1 MYLKQIKAYGFKS
14 FADKINIELCPNI
27 NGIVGPNGSGKSN
40 VVDAVRWVL
49 GEQSIKSLRGDNS
62 LDIIFSGSKSR
73 KPLNS
78 ATVSLIFDNSDK
90 TVPIDY
96 NEVSIKRTLYRSGE
110 NEYFINNERCRL
122 KDIIE
127 LLTDSGGSKESFNI
141 ISQGK
146 IDEIILAKPQDRRV
160 MFEEAAGVLKY
171 KRRKEEAI
179 RKLERTNSNINRV
192 NDIILELETN
202 LEPLKKQSEKATIY
216 LDTKTKLKEI
226 EVALMA
232 KDIETLSYEYKESKK
247 KIDELN
253 DEIIKQSNNNSNYD
267 IELLKEKNKLKS
279 IDDKITLNQ
288 DKLIEKTKELEKID
302 ADIRVFKERNKYV
315 SVDADITNKLFN
327 LKEEE
332 LKQNNLI
339 NNINNEI
346 NLLNKKIDVINEGIN
361 NHLKKYNDFKIKK
374 NDINNELISNNRE
387 IVNLKYKIGY
397 LEDNIN
403 NNASVPNSI
412 KNILNNPK
420 FIGVHNTIGNLVD
433 VDSEYSIAISTALGS
448 ASSYLVVENTS
459 VAKELVNY
467 LKENKLGRAT
477 FFPLNVIM
485 GRVIPVD
492 VKNIISSIP
501 GVIDTAD
508 KLVKYDKKYTNIIEN
523 QLGNVIITNNIDT
536 ANSVSEKVNR
546 RYRIVSLD
554 GQVVNVG
561 GSITGGSLVSNNVIK
576 EKYELEDARRELSVI
591 ERKNETLSL
600 ELQELDNKINELET
614 KIYNS
619 RLENS
624 NNNNL
629 KNNKL
634 TILKE
639 CNINYDNIVKE
650 IKDLKDISS
659 DDVDVKQKELLNNYY
674 SVKDNIDS
682 INTIINELKMDR
694 EKCEN
699 SILELEENN
708 KKSTLFINRMEKE
721 VNNLEIKVNRID
733 VKLDNLLLN
742 LNEEYN
748 ITFEYAKENFELNIE
763 DEEAR
768 QLVSELK
775 SKLKQIGEVN
785 VSSIEEY
792 KRVSDRYEF
801 LNNQRNDLKNAED
814 TLLEI
819 IKEMDEV
826 MIDKFSNTFE
836 EIRKEFKI
844 VFKELFKGGN
854 AELILTDPE
863 NMLETG
869 VDIKAE
875 PPGKHL
881 QSISLLSGGEKT
893 FTAISLLFA
902 ILNVRPVPFC
912 LLDEVEAALDDANVE
927 SFGNYLNRYKDKT
940 QFILIT
946 HKKKTME
953 YADVLYGI
961 TMQESGVSKLVS
973 VKLED
978 VKDYKG

>member
-78 ATVSLIFDNSDK
+78 ATVSLILDNSDK

-96 NEVSIKRTLYRSGE
+96 NEISIKRTLYRSGE

-346 NLLNKKIDVINEGIN
+346 NLLNKKIDVINEEIN

-477 FFPLNVIM
+477 FFPLDVIM

-492 VKNIISSIP
+492 VKNIINSIP
-501 GVIDTAD
+501 GVIGTAD

-699 SILELEENN
+699 NILELEENN

-792 KRVSDRYEF
+792 KRVSGRYEF

-953 YADVLYGI
+953 FADILYGI

>member
-403 NNASVPNSI
+403 NNASVSNSI

-420 FIGVHNTIGNLVD
+420 FIGVHNIIGNLVD

-477 FFPLNVIM
+477 FFPLDVIM

-492 VKNIISSIP
+492 VKNIINSIP

-953 YADVLYGI
+953 FADILYGI

>member
-14 FADKINIELCPNI
+14 FADKINIELCSNI

-160 MFEEAAGVLKY
+160 IFEEAAGVLKY

-315 SVDADITNKLFN
+315 SVDADIINKLFN

-346 NLLNKKIDVINEGIN
+346 NLLNKKIDVINEEIN

-523 QLGNVIITNNIDT
+523 QLGNIIITNNIDT

-953 YADVLYGI
+953 FADILYGI

>member
-420 FIGVHNTIGNLVD
+420 FIGVHNIIGNLVD

-508 KLVKYDKKYTNIIEN
+508 KLVEYDKKYTNIIEN
-523 QLGNVIITNNIDT
+523 QLGNIIITNNIDT

-953 YADVLYGI
+953 FADILYGI

>member
-110 NEYFINNERCRL
+110 NEYFMNNERCRL

-420 FIGVHNTIGNLVD
+420 FIGVHNIIGNLVD

-554 GQVVNVG
+554 GHVVNVG

-953 YADVLYGI
+953 FADILYGI

>member
-90 TVPIDY
+90 SVPIDF

-146 IDEIILAKPQDRRV
+146 IDEIILAKPLDRRV

-179 RKLERTNSNINRV
+179 RKLERTNLNINRV

-202 LEPLKKQSEKATIY
+202 LDPLKKQSEAATIY
-216 LDTKTKLKEI
+216 LNTKTKLKEI
-226 EVALMA
+226 EVALIS
-232 KDIETLSYEYKESKK
+232 KDIETLSYDYKESKK
-247 KIDELN
+247 KIDELK

-267 IELLKEKNKLKS
+267 VEILKEKNRLKS
-279 IDDKITLNQ
+279 IEDKINSKQ
-288 DKLIEKTKELEKID
+288 GEFIEKTKELEKID

-315 SVDADITNKLFN
+315 SVDDDITNKLFG

-339 NNINNEI
+339 NSIKNEI
-346 NLLNKKIDVINEGIN
+346 ELLDKKINVINENIESN
-361 NHLKKYNDFKIKK
+361 LKKYNDFKSKK
-374 NDINNELISNNRE
+374 NAINNALISNNRE
-387 IVNLKYKIGY
+387 LVNLKYKISY

-403 NNASVPNSI
+403 NNISVPNSI

-420 FIGVHNTIGNLVD
+420 FIGVHNTIGNLID
-433 VDSEYSIAISTALGS
+433 VDNEYSIAISTTLGS

-485 GRVIPVD
+485 GRTIPTD
-492 VKNIISSIP
+492 IINIIRNIP
-501 GVIDTAD
+501 GVIGTAD

-536 ANSVSEKVNR
+536 ANSVSEKINR
-546 RYRIVSLD
+546 RYKIVSLD

-561 GSITGGSLVSNNVIK
+561 GSVTGGSIVSTNIIK
-576 EKYELEDARRELSVI
+576 EKYELEKAKRELTNI
-591 ERKNETLSL
+591 ESKNNNLSL
-600 ELQELDNKINELET
+600 ELQELDNDINELET
-614 KIYNS
+614 KIYNY

-624 NNNNL
+624 NNDSI

-634 TILKE
+634 TLLEETNTK
-639 CNINYDNIVKE
+639 YDNIIKE

-659 DDVDVKQKELLNNYY
+659 NDISTKEKELLDKYY
-674 SVKDNIDS
+674 LTKDIIDNI
-682 INTIINELKMDR
+682 NNIITELKIDKK
-694 EKCEN
+694 KCEDN
-699 SILELEENN
+699 ILELEENN
-708 KKSTLFINRMEKE
+708 KKSNLFISRMEKE

-748 ITFEYAKENFELNIE
+748 ITFEYAKENFDLEMDE
-763 DEEAR
+763 DEAR
-768 QLVSELK
+768 RLVSELK

-785 VSSIEEY
+785 ISSIEEY
-792 KRVSDRYEF
+792 KRVSERYEF

-826 MIDKFSNTFE
+826 MIDKFSTTFE

-881 QSISLLSGGEKT
+881 QSITLLSGGEKT

-927 SFGNYLNRYKDKT
+927 SFGNYLYKYKDKT

-953 YADVLYGI
+953 FANILYGI

>member
-49 GEQSIKSLRGDNS
+49 GEQSMKSLRGDNS

-78 ATVSLIFDNSDK
+78 ATVSLIFDNSDR
-90 TVPIDY
+90 TVPIDF
-96 NEVSIKRTLYRSGE
+96 NEVSIKRTVYRSGE

-122 KDIIE
+122 KDIVE

-146 IDEIILAKPQDRRV
+146 IDEIILAKPLDRRI

-179 RKLERTNSNINRV
+179 RKLERTNLNLNRI

-202 LEPLKKQSEKATIY
+202 LNPLKKQSEEATIY
-216 LDTKTKLKEI
+216 LDTKDKLKEV

-232 KDIETLSYEYKESKK
+232 KDIESLNYEYKESKN

-253 DEIIKQSNNNSNYD
+253 DEIVKLSSNSSNYD
-267 IELLKEKNKLKS
+267 VDILKEKNKLKS
-279 IDDKITLNQ
+279 IE
-288 DKLIEKTKELEKID
+288 DKLNIKQSEYITKTKELEKVD
-302 ADIRVFKERNKYV
+302 ADIRVLKERNKYV
-315 SVDADITNKLFN
+315 TVEDDITNKLFN

-332 LKQNNLI
+332 LKQNSLI
-339 NNINNEI
+339 NNINNEMDLI
-346 NLLNKKIDVINEGIN
+346 DKKIEVINTDIESN
-361 NHLKKYNDFKIKK
+361 LEKYNTFKSNK
-374 NDINNELISNNRE
+374 NDINNKLISNNRE
-387 IVNLKYKIGY
+387 LVNLKYKIEY
-397 LEDNIN
+397 LENNIN
-403 NNASVPNSI
+403 NNSSVPNSI

-420 FIGVHNTIGNLVD
+420 FNGIHNVIGNLID
-433 VDSEYSIAISTALGS
+433 VEDKYSIAVSTALGV
-448 ASSYLVVENTS
+448 ASSYLVVDNTNI
-459 VAKELVNY
+459 AKELVNY

-477 FFPLNVIM
+477 FFPLNVIA
-485 GRVIPVD
+485 GR
-492 VKNIISSIP
+492 SIP
-501 GVIDTAD
+501 DDVRAIINGIEGVIGTAD
-508 KLVKYDKKYTNIIEN
+508 KLVTYNKIYENIITN
-523 QLGNVIITNNIDT
+523 QLGNIIVTDNIDT
-536 ANSVSEKVNR
+536 ANIVSEKINK
-546 RYRIVSLD
+546 RYRIVTLD
-554 GQVVNVG
+554 GQVINVG
-561 GSITGGSLVSNNVIK
+561 GSITGGSTISNNIIK
-576 EKYELEDARRELSVI
+576 EKYELEKFKKEYSNIENKNKELSV
-591 ERKNETLSL
+591 
-600 ELQELDNKINELET
+600 ELQNLDNKINELET
-614 KIYNS
+614 KIYNY

-624 NNNNL
+624 NNNEN

-634 TILKE
+634 KLLEDLKE
-639 CNINYDNIVKE
+639 KHNDIVKE
-650 IKDLKDISS
+650 INDLKDISNDS
-659 DDVDVKQKELLNNYY
+659 VSIKEKSLLDEYY
-674 SVKDNIDS
+674 QIKDIIDNIEKE
-682 INTIINELKMDR
+682 INSLKVDK
-694 EKCEN
+694 EKCE
-699 SILELEENN
+699 SDILELEETN
-708 KKSTLFINRMEKE
+708 KKSNSIISKMEKE
-721 VNNLEIKVNRID
+721 VNNLEIKINRID

-748 ITFEYAKENFELNIE
+748 ITFEYAKENFEIDMEE
-763 DEEAR
+763 DAAR
-768 QLVSELK
+768 NLVSELK
-775 SKLKQIGEVN
+775 GKLKQIGEVN
-785 VSSIEEY
+785 ISSIEEY
-792 KRVSDRYEF
+792 KRVSERYDF

-819 IKEMDEV
+819 IKEMDGI
-826 MIDKFSNTFE
+826 MIDKFSTTFE
-836 EIRKEFKI
+836 EIRKEFKV

-854 AELILTDPE
+854 AELVLTDPN

-869 VDIKAE
+869 IDIKAE

-881 QSISLLSGGEKT
+881 QNITLLSGGEKT

-912 LLDEVEAALDDANVE
+912 LLDEVEAALDDTNVE
-927 SFGNYLNRYKDKT
+927 SFGNYLYKYKDET

-953 YADVLYGI
+953 FADVLYGI

>member
-49 GEQSIKSLRGDNS
+49 GEQSMKSLRGDNS

-78 ATVSLIFDNSDK
+78 ATVSLIFDNSDR

-96 NEVSIKRTLYRSGE
+96 NEVSIKRTVYRSGE

-146 IDEIILAKPQDRRV
+146 IDEIILAKPLDRRV

-179 RKLERTNSNINRV
+179 RKLERTNLNLNRI

-202 LEPLKKQSEKATIY
+202 LNTLKKQSEEAAIY
-216 LDTKTKLKEI
+216 LDTKDKLKEV

-232 KDIETLSYEYKESKK
+232 KDIESLNYEYKESKN

-253 DEIIKQSNNNSNYD
+253 DEIIKLSGNSSNYD
-267 IELLKEKNKLKS
+267 VDILKEKNKLKS
-279 IDDKITLNQ
+279 IE
-288 DKLIEKTKELEKID
+288 DKLNLKQSEYIIKTKELEKVD

-315 SVDADITNKLFN
+315 TVEDDITNKLFN

-332 LKQNNLI
+332 LKQNSLI

-346 NLLNKKIDVINEGIN
+346 NLIDKKIEVINTDIERN
-361 NHLKKYNDFKIKK
+361 LEKYNTFKSNK
-374 NDINNELISNNRE
+374 NDINNKLISNNRE
-387 IVNLKYKIGY
+387 LVNLNYKIEY
-397 LEDNIN
+397 LENNIN
-403 NNASVPNSI
+403 NNSSVPNSI
-412 KNILNNPK
+412 KNIISNPK
-420 FIGVHNTIGNLVD
+420 FSGIHNVIGKLIEVD
-433 VDSEYSIAISTALGS
+433 DEYSIAISTALGG
-448 ASSYLVVENTS
+448 ASSYLVVDNTNI
-459 VAKELVNY
+459 AKELVNY

-477 FFPLNVIM
+477 FFPLNVIT
-485 GRVIPVD
+485 GRS
-492 VKNIISSIP
+492 ISSDVREIINGIE
-501 GVIDTAD
+501 GVIGTAD
-508 KLVKYDKKYTNIIEN
+508 KLVTYNKIYENIITN
-523 QLGNVIITNNIDT
+523 QLGNVIVTDNIDT
-536 ANSVSEKVNR
+536 ANIVSEKINK
-546 RYRIVSLD
+546 RYRIVTLD

-561 GSITGGSLVSNNVIK
+561 GSITGGSTISNNIIK
-576 EKYELEDARRELSVI
+576 EKYELEKFKKEYFTIESKNKELSV
-591 ERKNETLSL
+591 

-614 KIYNS
+614 KIYNY

-624 NNNNL
+624 NNNENKNSKLNL
-629 KNNKL
+629 L
-634 TILKE
+634 EELKE
-639 CNINYDNIVKE
+639 KHNDIVKE
-650 IKDLKDISS
+650 INDLKDITS
-659 DDVDVKQKELLNNYY
+659 DSVSIKQKSLLDEYY
-674 SVKDNIDS
+674 GIKDIID
-682 INTIINELKMDR
+682 TIEKEISSLKIDK
-694 EKCEN
+694 EKCE
-699 SILELEENN
+699 SDILELEETN
-708 KKSTLFINRMEKE
+708 KKSNSIISKMEKE
-721 VNNLEIKVNRID
+721 VNNLEIKINRID

-748 ITFEYAKENFELNIE
+748 ITFEYAKENFEIDMEE
-763 DEEAR
+763 DVAR
-768 QLVSELK
+768 NLVSELK
-775 SKLKQIGEVN
+775 GKLKQIGEVN
-785 VSSIEEY
+785 ISSIEEY
-792 KRVSDRYEF
+792 KRVSERYNF

-819 IKEMDEV
+819 INEMDSIMVE
-826 MIDKFSNTFE
+826 KFSTTFE
-836 EIRKEFKI
+836 EIRKEFKV

-854 AELILTDPE
+854 AELVLTDPN

-869 VDIKAE
+869 IDIKAE

-881 QSISLLSGGEKT
+881 QNITLLSGGEKT

-927 SFGNYLNRYKDKT
+927 SFGNYLYKYKDET

-953 YADVLYGI
+953 FADVLYGI

>member
-346 NLLNKKIDVINEGIN
+346 NLLNKKIDVINEEIN

-523 QLGNVIITNNIDT
+523 QLGNIIITNNIDT

-953 YADVLYGI
+953 FADILYGI

>member
-78 ATVSLIFDNSDK
+78 ATVSLIFDNGDK

-523 QLGNVIITNNIDT
+523 QLGNIIITNNIDT

-953 YADVLYGI
+953 FADILYGI

>member
-49 GEQSIKSLRGDNS
+49 GEQSMKSLRGDNS

-78 ATVSLIFDNSDK
+78 ATVSLIFDNSDR
-90 TVPIDY
+90 TVPIDF
-96 NEVSIKRTLYRSGE
+96 NEVSIKRTVYRSGE

-146 IDEIILAKPQDRRV
+146 IDEIILAKPLDRRV

-179 RKLERTNSNINRV
+179 RKLERTNLNLNRI

-202 LEPLKKQSEKATIY
+202 LNPLKKQSEEATIY
-216 LDTKTKLKEI
+216 LETKDKLKEV

-232 KDIETLSYEYKESKK
+232 KDIESLNYEYKESKN

-253 DEIIKQSNNNSNYD
+253 DEIIKLSGNSSNYD
-267 IELLKEKNKLKS
+267 VDILKEKNKLKS
-279 IDDKITLNQ
+279 IE
-288 DKLIEKTKELEKID
+288 DKLNIKQSEYITKTKELEKID

-315 SVDADITNKLFN
+315 TVEDDITNKLFN

-332 LKQNNLI
+332 LKQNSLI

-346 NLLNKKIDVINEGIN
+346 DLIDKKIEVINTDIESN
-361 NHLKKYNDFKIKK
+361 LEKYNTFKSNK
-374 NDINNELISNNRE
+374 NDINNKLISNNRE
-387 IVNLKYKIGY
+387 LVNLKYKIEY
-397 LEDNIN
+397 LENNIN
-403 NNASVPNSI
+403 NNSSIPNSI
-412 KNILNNPK
+412 KNILSNPK
-420 FIGVHNTIGNLVD
+420 FTGIHNVIGKLIEVED
-433 VDSEYSIAISTALGS
+433 EYSIAISTALGG
-448 ASSYLVVENTS
+448 ASSYLVVDNTNI
-459 VAKELVNY
+459 AKELVNY

-477 FFPLNVIM
+477 FFPLNVIT
-485 GRVIPVD
+485 GR
-492 VKNIISSIP
+492 SIP
-501 GVIDTAD
+501 DDVRAIINGIDGVVDTAD
-508 KLVKYDKKYTNIIEN
+508 KLVTYNKIYENIITN
-523 QLGNVIITNNIDT
+523 QLGNIIITDNIDT
-536 ANSVSEKVNR
+536 ANIVSEKINK
-546 RYRIVSLD
+546 RYRIVTLD

-561 GSITGGSLVSNNVIK
+561 GSITGGSAISNNIIK
-576 EKYELEDARRELSVI
+576 EKYELEKFKKEYFTIESKNKELSV
-591 ERKNETLSL
+591 

-614 KIYNS
+614 KIYNY

-624 NNNNL
+624 NNNENKNSKLNL
-629 KNNKL
+629 L
-634 TILKE
+634 EELKE
-639 CNINYDNIVKE
+639 KHNDIVKE
-650 IKDLKDISS
+650 INDLKDISNNS
-659 DDVDVKQKELLNNYY
+659 VSTKEKSLLDEYY
-674 SVKDNIDS
+674 GIKDNIDVIEKEIS
-682 INTIINELKMDR
+682 SLKIDK
-694 EKCEN
+694 EKCE
-699 SILELEENN
+699 SDIFELEETN
-708 KKSTLFINRMEKE
+708 KKSNSIISKMEKE
-721 VNNLEIKVNRID
+721 VNNLEIKINRID

-748 ITFEYAKENFELNIE
+748 ITFEYAKENFEI
-763 DEEAR
+763 DMEEEVAR
-768 QLVSELK
+768 NLVSELK
-775 SKLKQIGEVN
+775 GKLKQIGEVN
-785 VSSIEEY
+785 IASIEEY
-792 KRVSDRYEF
+792 KRVSERYNF
-801 LNNQRNDLKNAED
+801 LNNQINDLKNAED

-819 IKEMDEV
+819 INEMDGI
-826 MIDKFSNTFE
+826 MIEKFSTTFE

-854 AELILTDPE
+854 AELVLTDPN

-869 VDIKAE
+869 IDIKAE

-881 QSISLLSGGEKT
+881 QNITLLSGGEKT

-927 SFGNYLNRYKDKT
+927 SFGNYLYKYKDET

-953 YADVLYGI
+953 FADVLYGI

>member
-763 DEEAR
+763 GEEAR

-953 YADVLYGI
+953 FADILYGI

>member
-49 GEQSIKSLRGDNS
+49 GEQSMKSLRGDNS

-78 ATVSLIFDNSDK
+78 ATVSLIFDNSDR
-90 TVPIDY
+90 TVPIDF
-96 NEVSIKRTLYRSGE
+96 NEVSIKRTVYRSGE

-122 KDIIE
+122 KDIVE

-146 IDEIILAKPQDRRV
+146 IDEIILAKPLDRRV

-179 RKLERTNSNINRV
+179 RKLERTNLNLNRI

-202 LEPLKKQSEKATIY
+202 LNPLKKQSEEATIY
-216 LDTKTKLKEI
+216 LDTKDKLKEV

-232 KDIETLSYEYKESKK
+232 KDIESLNYEYKESKN

-253 DEIIKQSNNNSNYD
+253 DEIIKLSGNSSNYD
-267 IELLKEKNKLKS
+267 VDILKEKNKLKS
-279 IDDKITLNQ
+279 IE
-288 DKLIEKTKELEKID
+288 DKLNLKQSEYIIKTKELEKVD

-315 SVDADITNKLFN
+315 TVEDDITNKLFV

-332 LKQNNLI
+332 LKQNSLI

-346 NLLNKKIDVINEGIN
+346 NLIDKKIEVINTDIESN
-361 NHLKKYNDFKIKK
+361 LEKYNTFKSNK
-374 NDINNELISNNRE
+374 NDINNKLISNNRE
-387 IVNLKYKIGY
+387 LVNLKYKIEY
-397 LEDNIN
+397 LENNIN
-403 NNASVPNSI
+403 NNSSVPNSI
-412 KNILNNPK
+412 KNIISNPK
-420 FIGVHNTIGNLVD
+420 FSGIHNVIGKLIEVED
-433 VDSEYSIAISTALGS
+433 AYSIAISTALGG
-448 ASSYLVVENTS
+448 ASSYLVVDNTNI
-459 VAKELVNY
+459 AKELVNY

-477 FFPLNVIM
+477 FFPLNVIT
-485 GRVIPVD
+485 GRS
-492 VKNIISSIP
+492 ISSDVREIINGIE
-501 GVIDTAD
+501 GVIGTAD
-508 KLVKYDKKYTNIIEN
+508 KLVTYNKIYENIITN
-523 QLGNVIITNNIDT
+523 QLGNVIVTDNIDT
-536 ANSVSEKVNR
+536 ANIVSEKINK
-546 RYRIVSLD
+546 RYRIVTLD

-561 GSITGGSLVSNNVIK
+561 GSITGGSTISNNIIK
-576 EKYELEDARRELSVI
+576 EKYELEKFKKEYFTIESKNKELSV
-591 ERKNETLSL
+591 

-614 KIYNS
+614 KIYNY

-624 NNNNL
+624 NNNENKNSKL
-629 KNNKL
+629 KL
-634 TILKE
+634 LEELKE
-639 CNINYDNIVKE
+639 KHNDIVKE
-650 IKDLKDISS
+650 INDLKDISNNS
-659 DDVDVKQKELLNNYY
+659 VSTKEKSLLDEYY
-674 SVKDNIDS
+674 GIKDNIDVIEKEIS
-682 INTIINELKMDR
+682 SLKIDK
-694 EKCEN
+694 EKCE
-699 SILELEENN
+699 SDIFELEETN
-708 KKSTLFINRMEKE
+708 KKSNSIISKMEKE
-721 VNNLEIKVNRID
+721 VNNLEIKINRID

-748 ITFEYAKENFELNIE
+748 ITFEYAKENFEI
-763 DEEAR
+763 DMEEEVAR
-768 QLVSELK
+768 NLVSELK
-775 SKLKQIGEVN
+775 GKLKQIGEVN
-785 VSSIEEY
+785 IASIEEY
-792 KRVSDRYEF
+792 KRVSERYNF

-819 IKEMDEV
+819 INEMDGI
-826 MIDKFSNTFE
+826 MIEKFSTTFE

-854 AELILTDPE
+854 AELVLTDPN

-869 VDIKAE
+869 IDIKAE

-881 QSISLLSGGEKT
+881 QNITLLSGGEKT

-927 SFGNYLNRYKDKT
+927 SFGNYLYKYKDET

-953 YADVLYGI
+953 FADVLYGI

>member
-523 QLGNVIITNNIDT
+523 QLGNIIITNNIDT

-763 DEEAR
+763 GEEAR

-953 YADVLYGI
+953 FADILYGI

>member
-420 FIGVHNTIGNLVD
+420 FIGVHNIIGNLVD

-523 QLGNVIITNNIDT
+523 QLGNIIITNNIDT

-674 SVKDNIDS
+674 SVKDNIDR

-792 KRVSDRYEF
+792 KRISDRYEF

-953 YADVLYGI
+953 FADILYGI

-978 VKDYKG
+978 VKDYNG

>member
-346 NLLNKKIDVINEGIN
+346 NLLNKKIDVINEEIN

-420 FIGVHNTIGNLVD
+420 FIGVHNIIGNLVD

-508 KLVKYDKKYTNIIEN
+508 KLVEYDKKYTNIIEN
-523 QLGNVIITNNIDT
+523 QLGNIIITNNIDT

-576 EKYELEDARRELSVI
+576 EKYELEDTRRELSVI

-674 SVKDNIDS
+674 SVKDNIDR

-953 YADVLYGI
+953 FADILYGI

>member
-953 YADVLYGI
+953 FADILYGI

>member
-49 GEQSIKSLRGDNS
+49 GEQSMKSLRGDNS

-78 ATVSLIFDNSDK
+78 ATVSLIFDNSDR
-90 TVPIDY
+90 TVPIDF
-96 NEVSIKRTLYRSGE
+96 NEVSIKRTVYRSGE

-146 IDEIILAKPQDRRV
+146 IDEIILAKPLDRRV

-179 RKLERTNSNINRV
+179 RKLERTNLNLNRI

-202 LEPLKKQSEKATIY
+202 LNPLKKQSEEATIY
-216 LDTKTKLKEI
+216 LETKDKLKEV

-232 KDIETLSYEYKESKK
+232 KDIESLNYEYKESKN

-253 DEIIKQSNNNSNYD
+253 DEIIKLSGNSSNYD
-267 IELLKEKNKLKS
+267 VDILKEKNKLKS
-279 IDDKITLNQ
+279 IE
-288 DKLIEKTKELEKID
+288 DKLNIKQSEYITKTKELEKID

-315 SVDADITNKLFN
+315 TVEDDITNKLFN

-332 LKQNNLI
+332 LKQNSLI

-346 NLLNKKIDVINEGIN
+346 DLIDKKIEVINTDIESN
-361 NHLKKYNDFKIKK
+361 LEKYNTFKSNK
-374 NDINNELISNNRE
+374 NDINNKLISNNRE
-387 IVNLKYKIGY
+387 LVNLKYKIEY
-397 LEDNIN
+397 LENNIN
-403 NNASVPNSI
+403 NNSSIPNSI
-412 KNILNNPK
+412 KNILSNPK
-420 FIGVHNTIGNLVD
+420 FTGIHNVIGKLIEVED
-433 VDSEYSIAISTALGS
+433 EYSIAISTALGG
-448 ASSYLVVENTS
+448 ASSYLVVDNTNI
-459 VAKELVNY
+459 AKELVNY

-477 FFPLNVIM
+477 FFPLNVIT
-485 GRVIPVD
+485 GR
-492 VKNIISSIP
+492 SIP
-501 GVIDTAD
+501 DDVRAIINGIDGVVDTAD
-508 KLVKYDKKYTNIIEN
+508 KLVTYNKIYENIITN
-523 QLGNVIITNNIDT
+523 QLGNIIITDNIDT
-536 ANSVSEKVNR
+536 ANIVSEKINK
-546 RYRIVSLD
+546 RYRIVTLD

-561 GSITGGSLVSNNVIK
+561 GSITGGSAISNNIIK
-576 EKYELEDARRELSVI
+576 EKYELEKFKKEYSNIESKNKELSV
-591 ERKNETLSL
+591 
-600 ELQELDNKINELET
+600 ELQNLDNKISELET
-614 KIYNS
+614 KIYNY

-624 NNNNL
+624 NNNENKNSKL
-629 KNNKL
+629 KL
-634 TILKE
+634 LEELKE
-639 CNINYDNIVKE
+639 KHNDIVKE
-650 IKDLKDISS
+650 INDLKDISNNS
-659 DDVDVKQKELLNNYY
+659 VSTKEKSLLDEYY
-674 SVKDNIDS
+674 GIKDNIDVIEKEIS
-682 INTIINELKMDR
+682 SLKIDK
-694 EKCEN
+694 EKCE
-699 SILELEENN
+699 SDIFELEETN
-708 KKSTLFINRMEKE
+708 KKSNSIISKMEKE
-721 VNNLEIKVNRID
+721 VNNLEIKINRID

-748 ITFEYAKENFELNIE
+748 ITFEYAKENFEI
-763 DEEAR
+763 DMEEEVAR
-768 QLVSELK
+768 NLVSELK
-775 SKLKQIGEVN
+775 GKLKQIGEVN
-785 VSSIEEY
+785 IASIEEY
-792 KRVSDRYEF
+792 KRVSERYNF
-801 LNNQRNDLKNAED
+801 LNNQINDLKNAED

-819 IKEMDEV
+819 INEMDGI
-826 MIDKFSNTFE
+826 MIEKFSTTFE

-854 AELILTDPE
+854 AELVLTDPN

-869 VDIKAE
+869 IDIKAE

-881 QSISLLSGGEKT
+881 QNITLLSGGEKT

-927 SFGNYLNRYKDKT
+927 SFGNYLYKYKDET

-953 YADVLYGI
+953 FADVLYGI

>member
-78 ATVSLIFDNSDK
+78 ATVSLIFDNGDK

-523 QLGNVIITNNIDT
+523 QLGNIIITNNIDT

-927 SFGNYLNRYKDKT
+927 SFGNYLNRYKDRT

-953 YADVLYGI
+953 FADILYGI

>member
-160 MFEEAAGVLKY
+160 IFEEAAGVLKY

-374 NDINNELISNNRE
+374 NDINNEIISNNRE

-420 FIGVHNTIGNLVD
+420 FIGVHNIIGNLVD

-477 FFPLNVIM
+477 FFPLDVIM

-492 VKNIISSIP
+492 VKNIINSIP
-501 GVIDTAD
+501 GVIGTAD

-674 SVKDNIDS
+674 LAKDNIDS

-953 YADVLYGI
+953 FADILYGI

>member
-90 TVPIDY
+90 SVPIDF

-146 IDEIILAKPQDRRV
+146 IDEIILAKPLDRRV

-179 RKLERTNSNINRV
+179 RKLERTNLNINRV

-202 LEPLKKQSEKATIY
+202 LNPLKKQSEVATIY
-216 LDTKTKLKEI
+216 LNTKTKLKEI
-226 EVALMA
+226 EVALIS
-232 KDIETLSYEYKESKK
+232 KDIETLSYDYKESKK
-247 KIDELN
+247 KIDELK

-267 IELLKEKNKLKS
+267 VEILKEKNRLKS
-279 IDDKITLNQ
+279 IEDKINSKQ
-288 DKLIEKTKELEKID
+288 GEFIEKTKELEKID

-315 SVDADITNKLFN
+315 SVDDDITNKLFG

-339 NNINNEI
+339 NSIKNEI
-346 NLLNKKIDVINEGIN
+346 ELLDKKINVINENIESN
-361 NHLKKYNDFKIKK
+361 LKKYNDFKSKK
-374 NDINNELISNNRE
+374 NAINNALISNNRE
-387 IVNLKYKIGY
+387 LVNLKYKISY

-403 NNASVPNSI
+403 NNTSVPNSI

-420 FIGVHNTIGNLVD
+420 FIGVHNTIGNLID
-433 VDSEYSIAISTALGS
+433 VDNEYSIAISTTLGS

-485 GRVIPVD
+485 GRTIPTD
-492 VKNIISSIP
+492 IINIIRNIP
-501 GVIDTAD
+501 GVIGTAD

-536 ANSVSEKVNR
+536 ANSVSEKINR
-546 RYRIVSLD
+546 RYKIVSLD

-561 GSITGGSLVSNNVIK
+561 GSVTGGSIVSTNIIK
-576 EKYELEDARRELSVI
+576 EKYELEKAKRELTNI
-591 ERKNETLSL
+591 ESKNNNLSL
-600 ELQELDNKINELET
+600 ELQELDNDINELET
-614 KIYNS
+614 KIYNY

-624 NNNNL
+624 NNDSI

-634 TILKE
+634 TLLEETNTK
-639 CNINYDNIVKE
+639 YDNIIKE

-659 DDVDVKQKELLNNYY
+659 NDISTKEKELLDKYY
-674 SVKDNIDS
+674 LTKDIIDNI
-682 INTIINELKMDR
+682 NNIITELKIDKK
-694 EKCEN
+694 KCEDN
-699 SILELEENN
+699 ILELEENN
-708 KKSTLFINRMEKE
+708 KKSNLFISRMEKE

-748 ITFEYAKENFELNIE
+748 ITFEYAKENFDLEMDE
-763 DEEAR
+763 DEAR
-768 QLVSELK
+768 RLVSELK

-785 VSSIEEY
+785 ISSIEEY
-792 KRVSDRYEF
+792 KRVSERYEF

-826 MIDKFSNTFE
+826 MIDKFSTTFE

-881 QSISLLSGGEKT
+881 QSITLLSGGEKT

-927 SFGNYLNRYKDKT
+927 SFGNYLYKYKDKT

-953 YADVLYGI
+953 FANILYGI

-973 VKLED
+973 VKLEN

>member
-420 FIGVHNTIGNLVD
+420 FIGVHNIIGNLVD

-477 FFPLNVIM
+477 FFPLDVIM

-492 VKNIISSIP
+492 VKNIINSIP
-501 GVIDTAD
+501 GVIGTAD

-576 EKYELEDARRELSVI
+576 EKYELENARRELSVI

-699 SILELEENN
+699 NILELEENN

-785 VSSIEEY
+785 VS
-792 KRVSDRYEF
+792 
-801 LNNQRNDLKNAED
+801 
-814 TLLEI
+814 
-819 IKEMDEV
+819 
-826 MIDKFSNTFE
+826 
-836 EIRKEFKI
+836 
-844 VFKELFKGGN
+844 
-854 AELILTDPE
+854 
-863 NMLETG
+863 
-869 VDIKAE
+869 
-875 PPGKHL
+875 
-881 QSISLLSGGEKT
+881 
-893 FTAISLLFA
+893 AI
-902 ILNVRPVPFC
+902 
-912 LLDEVEAALDDANVE
+912 
-927 SFGNYLNRYKDKT
+927 
-940 QFILIT
+940 
-946 HKKKTME
+946 
-953 YADVLYGI
+953 
-961 TMQESGVSKLVS
+961 
-973 VKLED
+973 
-978 VKDYKG
+978 

>member
-49 GEQSIKSLRGDNS
+49 GEQSMKSLRGDNS

-78 ATVSLIFDNSDK
+78 ATVSLIFDNSDR
-90 TVPIDY
+90 TVPIDF
-96 NEVSIKRTLYRSGE
+96 NEVSIKRTVYRSGE

-122 KDIIE
+122 KDIVE

-146 IDEIILAKPQDRRV
+146 IDEIILAKPLDRRV

-179 RKLERTNSNINRV
+179 RKLERTNLNLNRI

-202 LEPLKKQSEKATIY
+202 LNPLKKQSEEATIY
-216 LDTKTKLKEI
+216 LDTKDKLKEV

-232 KDIETLSYEYKESKK
+232 KDIESLNYEYKESKN

-253 DEIIKQSNNNSNYD
+253 DEIIKLSGNSSNYD
-267 IELLKEKNKLKS
+267 VDILKEKNKLKS
-279 IDDKITLNQ
+279 IE
-288 DKLIEKTKELEKID
+288 DKLNIKQSEYITKTKELEKID
-302 ADIRVFKERNKYV
+302 ADIRVLKERNKYV
-315 SVDADITNKLFN
+315 TVEDDITNKLFN

-332 LKQNNLI
+332 LKQNSLI

-346 NLLNKKIDVINEGIN
+346 DLIDKKIEVINTDIESN
-361 NHLKKYNDFKIKK
+361 LEKYNTFKSNK
-374 NDINNELISNNRE
+374 NDINNKLISNNRE
-387 IVNLKYKIGY
+387 LVNLKYKIEY
-397 LEDNIN
+397 LENNIN
-403 NNASVPNSI
+403 NNSSVPNSI
-412 KNILNNPK
+412 KNILSNPK
-420 FIGVHNTIGNLVD
+420 FSGIHNVIGKLIEVED
-433 VDSEYSIAISTALGS
+433 EYSIAISTALGG
-448 ASSYLVVENTS
+448 ASSYLVVDNTNI
-459 VAKELVNY
+459 AKELVNY

-477 FFPLNVIM
+477 FFPLNVIT
-485 GRVIPVD
+485 GRSILSD
-492 VKNIISSIP
+492 VRAIINGID
-501 GVIDTAD
+501 GVIGTAD
-508 KLVKYDKKYTNIIEN
+508 KLVTYNKIYENIITN
-523 QLGNVIITNNIDT
+523 QLGNVIVTDNIDT
-536 ANSVSEKVNR
+536 ANIVSEKINK
-546 RYRIVSLD
+546 RYRIVTLD

-561 GSITGGSLVSNNVIK
+561 GSITGGSTISNNIIK
-576 EKYELEDARRELSVI
+576 EKYELEKFKKEYSNIESKNKELSV
-591 ERKNETLSL
+591 
-600 ELQELDNKINELET
+600 ELQNFDSKINELET
-614 KIYNS
+614 KIYNY

-624 NNNNL
+624 NNNENKNSKL
-629 KNNKL
+629 KL
-634 TILKE
+634 LEELKE
-639 CNINYDNIVKE
+639 KYNDIVKE
-650 IKDLKDISS
+650 INDLKDISNDS
-659 DDVDVKQKELLNNYY
+659 VSTKEKSLLDEYY
-674 SVKDNIDS
+674 GIKDNIDVIEKEIS
-682 INTIINELKMDR
+682 SLKIDK
-694 EKCEN
+694 EKCE
-699 SILELEENN
+699 SDIFELEETN
-708 KKSTLFINRMEKE
+708 KKSNSIINKMEKE
-721 VNNLEIKVNRID
+721 VNNLEIKINRID

-748 ITFEYAKENFELNIE
+748 ITFEYAKENFEIDMEE
-763 DEEAR
+763 DVAR
-768 QLVSELK
+768 NLVSELK

-785 VSSIEEY
+785 IASIEEY
-792 KRVSDRYEF
+792 KRVSERYNF

-819 IKEMDEV
+819 IKEMDGIMVE
-826 MIDKFSNTFE
+826 KFSTTFE
-836 EIRKEFKI
+836 EIRKEFKV

-854 AELILTDPE
+854 AELVLTDPN

-869 VDIKAE
+869 IDIKAE

-881 QSISLLSGGEKT
+881 QNITLLSGGEKT

-927 SFGNYLNRYKDKT
+927 SFGNYLYKYKDET

-953 YADVLYGI
+953 FADVLYGI

>member
-49 GEQSIKSLRGDNS
+49 GEQSMKSLRGDNS
-62 LDIIFSGSKSR
+62 LDIIFSGSKIR

-78 ATVSLIFDNSDK
+78 ATVSLIFDNSDR
-90 TVPIDY
+90 TVPIDF
-96 NEVSIKRTLYRSGE
+96 NEVSIKRTVYRSGE

-122 KDIIE
+122 KDIVE

-146 IDEIILAKPQDRRV
+146 IDEIILAKPLDRRV

-179 RKLERTNSNINRV
+179 RKLERTNLNLNRI

-202 LEPLKKQSEKATIY
+202 LNPLKKQSEEATIY
-216 LDTKTKLKEI
+216 LDTKDKLKEV

-232 KDIETLSYEYKESKK
+232 KDIESLNYEYKESKN

-253 DEIIKQSNNNSNYD
+253 DEIIKLSGNSSNYD
-267 IELLKEKNKLKS
+267 VDILKEKNKLKS
-279 IDDKITLNQ
+279 IE
-288 DKLIEKTKELEKID
+288 DKLNLKQSEYIIKTKELEKVD

-315 SVDADITNKLFN
+315 TVEDDITNKLFN

-332 LKQNNLI
+332 LKQNSLI
-339 NNINNEI
+339 NNIKNEI
-346 NLLNKKIDVINEGIN
+346 DLIDKKIEVINTDIESN
-361 NHLKKYNDFKIKK
+361 LEKYNTFKSNK
-374 NDINNELISNNRE
+374 NDINNKLISNNRE
-387 IVNLKYKIGY
+387 LVNLKYKIEY
-397 LEDNIN
+397 LENNIN
-403 NNASVPNSI
+403 NNSSVPNSI
-412 KNILNNPK
+412 KNIISNPK
-420 FIGVHNTIGNLVD
+420 FSGIHNVIGKLIEVED
-433 VDSEYSIAISTALGS
+433 AYSIAISTALGG
-448 ASSYLVVENTS
+448 ASSYLVVDNTNI
-459 VAKELVNY
+459 AKELVNY

-477 FFPLNVIM
+477 FFPLNVIT
-485 GRVIPVD
+485 GRS
-492 VKNIISSIP
+492 ISSDVREIINGIE
-501 GVIDTAD
+501 GVIGTAD
-508 KLVKYDKKYTNIIEN
+508 KLVTYNKIYENIITN
-523 QLGNVIITNNIDT
+523 QLGNVIVTDNIDT
-536 ANSVSEKVNR
+536 ANIVSEKINK
-546 RYRIVSLD
+546 RYRIVTLD

-561 GSITGGSLVSNNVIK
+561 GSITGGSTISNNIIK
-576 EKYELEDARRELSVI
+576 EKYELEKFKKEYFTIESKNKELSV
-591 ERKNETLSL
+591 

-614 KIYNS
+614 KIYNY

-624 NNNNL
+624 NNNENKNSKL
-629 KNNKL
+629 KL
-634 TILKE
+634 LEELKE
-639 CNINYDNIVKE
+639 KHNDIVKE
-650 IKDLKDISS
+650 INDLKDISNNS
-659 DDVDVKQKELLNNYY
+659 VSTKEKSLLDEYY
-674 SVKDNIDS
+674 GIKDNIDVIEKEIS
-682 INTIINELKMDR
+682 SLKIDK
-694 EKCEN
+694 EKCE
-699 SILELEENN
+699 SDIFELEETN
-708 KKSTLFINRMEKE
+708 KKSNSIISKMEKE
-721 VNNLEIKVNRID
+721 VNNLEIKINRID

-748 ITFEYAKENFELNIE
+748 ITFEYAKENFEI
-763 DEEAR
+763 DMEEEVAR
-768 QLVSELK
+768 NLVSELK
-775 SKLKQIGEVN
+775 GKLKQIGEVN
-785 VSSIEEY
+785 IASIEEY
-792 KRVSDRYEF
+792 KRVSERYNF

-819 IKEMDEV
+819 INEMDGI
-826 MIDKFSNTFE
+826 MIEKFSTTFE

-854 AELILTDPE
+854 AELVLTDPN

-869 VDIKAE
+869 IDIKAE

-881 QSISLLSGGEKT
+881 QNITLLSGGEKT

-927 SFGNYLNRYKDKT
+927 SFGNYLYKYKDET

-953 YADVLYGI
+953 FADVLYGI

>member
-160 MFEEAAGVLKY
+160 IFEEAAGVLKY

-315 SVDADITNKLFN
+315 SVDADIINKLFN

-492 VKNIISSIP
+492 VKNIINSIP
-501 GVIDTAD
+501 GVIGTAD

-699 SILELEENN
+699 NILELEENN

-792 KRVSDRYEF
+792 KRVSGRYEF

-814 TLLEI
+814 T
-819 IKEMDEV
+819 
-826 MIDKFSNTFE
+826 
-836 EIRKEFKI
+836 
-844 VFKELFKGGN
+844 
-854 AELILTDPE
+854 
-863 NMLETG
+863 
-869 VDIKAE
+869 
-875 PPGKHL
+875 
-881 QSISLLSGGEKT
+881 
-893 FTAISLLFA
+893 
-902 ILNVRPVPFC
+902 
-912 LLDEVEAALDDANVE
+912 
-927 SFGNYLNRYKDKT
+927 
-940 QFILIT
+940 
-946 HKKKTME
+946 
-953 YADVLYGI
+953 
-961 TMQESGVSKLVS
+961 
-973 VKLED
+973 
-978 VKDYKG
+978 